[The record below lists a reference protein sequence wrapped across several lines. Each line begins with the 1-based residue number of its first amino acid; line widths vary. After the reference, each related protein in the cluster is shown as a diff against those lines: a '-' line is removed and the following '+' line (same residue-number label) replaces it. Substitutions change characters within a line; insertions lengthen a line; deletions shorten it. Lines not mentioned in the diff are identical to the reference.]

1 MVGPCGSY
9 GTGALGEYVKLGGS
23 GWSGVSSL
31 TNSWYF
37 LAILS
42 DQGFVSPAQISIFFQ
57 YINA

>member
-9 GTGALGEYVKLGGS
+9 GTGALGEYVRLGGS
-23 GWSGVSSL
+23 GVSLSSL

-42 DQGFVSPAQISIFFQ
+42 DRKVFSNENIVFDVPK
-57 YINA
+57 

>member
-9 GTGALGEYVKLGGS
+9 GTGALGEYVRLGGS

-42 DQGFVSPAQISIFFQ
+42 DRKVFSNENIVFDVPK
-57 YINA
+57 

>member
-9 GTGALGEYVKLGGS
+9 GTGALGESVKLGGS

-42 DQGFVSPAQISIFFQ
+42 DRKVFSNENIVFDVPK
-57 YINA
+57 

>member
-9 GTGALGEYVKLGGS
+9 GTGALGESVKLGGS

-42 DQGFVSPAQISIFFQ
+42 DQKVFSNENIVFDVPK
-57 YINA
+57 

>member
-9 GTGALGEYVKLGGS
+9 GTGALGEYVRLGGS

-37 LAILS
+37 LSILS
-42 DQGFVSPAQISIFFQ
+42 DQKVFSNENIVFDVPK
-57 YINA
+57 